1 MNEET
6 PDILKDYTFIKDI
19 GEGNFGKVKLSI
31 MNSTK
36 EKYAIKILDK
46 EKLKSQ
52 TKSTKYNEI
61 QIISRLKHP
70 NIIYVEKIIEDEK
83 NYYIIMEYCEKGELF
98 DYIVEKERLNPTEAS
113 MFFYQLINGV
123 SYIHKQGFAH
133 RDLKPENLL
142 LTKDKI
148 LKIIDFGLCHDF
160 NNKKFLKTKCGSPS
174 YAAPEILK
182 GFPYDG
188 FKTDIWC
195 CGIILYAMLCG
206 YLPFDGDDNQEI
218 FQSIVECEPEFPD
231 FLEDDSINLLIWL
244 LDPEP
249 KDRITIH
256 EIKNHPFYL
265 KGKYYYGIQYDE
277 SEDITE
283 ESDNNEMKNNFVNFN
298 SDRKKIGF
306 STIRKN
312 KGNIY
317 TFNNIKRLKMKNN
330 IRFKNNIYQNI
341 FNNIVNLNEEEQN
354 KNIKIKQ
361 SPYLLTSFN
370 KQNVNESENN
380 DKNNNTKI
388 KQQNIV
394 TEGNQNKSH
403 KNNLINNNNMI
414 QSKNEK
420 KELSFIKANKC
431 NSKSNEKKNDSNKKN
446 ENNSDVNK
454 YNQYKSL
461 DIKERKLNINHNK
474 INNKLTNE
482 KVKNIITSKN
492 IEKANNIKD
501 KLIPDQLDFF
511 QKFLINKNKADSLEK
526 SPIRSIG
533 INCNLI
539 LTKNKEK
546 NKDILNVKEEI
557 NKNEEREESSGK
569 KNKNKISIKDRI
581 ILTQK
586 RKIFDSIK
594 KESNNIFGNK
604 INIISSPAQNINN
617 YYQRNQK
624 KNKILNSIFD
634 FNNNNKNDIKSLEVN
649 SDKNNFGCRSCSI
662 KKAHHR
668 KNLKIDINKK
678 LNKLKI
684 TNLNSQSNT
693 IKKEERNNNFIL
705 NNHQEININ
714 NNLLSLNIILKT
726 EPKNNHFLDKVIQKI
741 NSNKDRKSGK
751 NKNNNVLLTLNNNK
765 NKDNKQILRFLS
777 QEKKN
782 NNNYDY
788 LGNPFFIKY
797 YKNNENND
805 EKKSTIHLK
814 EDPYILQTIS
824 QKVENSINR
833 KSKDKGKKIFP
844 NLMIYG
850 KNKS

>member
-1 MNEET
+1 M
-6 PDILKDYTFIKDI
+6 
-19 GEGNFGKVKLSI
+19 
-31 MNSTK
+31 
-36 EKYAIKILDK
+36 
-46 EKLKSQ
+46 
-52 TKSTKYNEI
+52 
-61 QIISRLKHP
+61 
-70 NIIYVEKIIEDEK
+70 
-83 NYYIIMEYCEKGELF
+83 
-98 DYIVEKERLNPTEAS
+98 
-113 MFFYQLINGV
+113 
-123 SYIHKQGFAH
+123 
-133 RDLKPENLL
+133 
-142 LTKDKI
+142 
-148 LKIIDFGLCHDF
+148 
-160 NNKKFLKTKCGSPS
+160 
-174 YAAPEILK
+174 
-182 GFPYDG
+182 
-188 FKTDIWC
+188 
-195 CGIILYAMLCG
+195 
-206 YLPFDGDDNQEI
+206 
-218 FQSIVECEPEFPD
+218 
-231 FLEDDSINLLIWL
+231 
-244 LDPEP
+244 
-249 KDRITIH
+249 
-256 EIKNHPFYL
+256 
-265 KGKYYYGIQYDE
+265 
-277 SEDITE
+277 
-283 ESDNNEMKNNFVNFN
+283 
-298 SDRKKIGF
+298 KKI
-306 STIRKN
+306 
-312 KGNIY
+312 
-317 TFNNIKRLKMKNN
+317 
-330 IRFKNNIYQNI
+330 
-341 FNNIVNLNEEEQN
+341 
-354 KNIKIKQ
+354 
-361 SPYLLTSFN
+361 TSIN
-370 KQNVNESENN
+370 KQNANESENN
-380 DKNNNTKI
+380 DKNDNTKI

-634 FNNNNKNDIKSLEVN
+634 LNNNNKNDIKSLEVN